1 MILSI
6 DIEKTKKDIVEAN
19 KAYRSGTAVMS
30 DAAYDAL
37 LDDLRLEMDEQEFLA
52 FLNTLH
58 EVKGKVKH
66 PFVMGSLDKLKT
78 EEPDTIYKFIKENVK
93 TKLNVSA
100 KVDGISCRLHYENG
114 VLKSASTRGDGEF
127 GEDITDK
134 IKFVKRIPMTIS
146 IEDPIDIRGELVIF
160 KSDFTEMSGFANP
173 RNACAGIM
181 NRKDWSEDDVK
192 NISFVAYTVLGPK
205 YQKCQQF
212 HLLEV
217 ERFCTTWYDEYSKSA
232 CENENFVDKLF
243 ELANAEHE
251 YECDGLVICDSTYC
265 NESKYRPDGC
275 CAVKINQLTATTKL
289 IDVAWEGPSKN
300 GLIIPVGLIQPTD
313 LGGSTISRVTLH
325 NLDFIQEKNLKYGS
339 AISIVKSGDIIP
351 KVVALIENDASC
363 KDIEIPTECPCC
375 GSTLVREGVNMRC
388 INAECG
394 DQIIT
399 QLALFIKKLGVKS
412 ASEKTLKNFGITSFD
427 KLLSFKPNPKYKSE
441 MKLMDEL
448 NSKMFT
454 RSKKEL
460 FYAMDFMGLSEIM
473 LSKIVDFYGF
483 DKIEEYDCLESKT
496 NTVSDFQSFYGSA
509 ILPLGIGE
517 ITMQKFLDGVHGPLA
532 VTNKIIS
539 DSRWHYS
546 EVTLGNTEQKN
557 QTIGSICV
565 TGSLK
570 FGSRNKFL
578 DFAKQNGYESKS
590 GVVKGLTYLIN
601 NDINST
607 SSKNKKAKQLGI
619 RIISEDEFMKI
630 VSNSAVESELFK
642 L

>member
-1 MILSI
+1 MN
-6 DIEKTKKDIVEAN
+6 IEELKNRIIEAN
-19 KAYRSGTAVMS
+19 KAYRSGSAIMS
-30 DAAYDAL
+30 DLEFDSL
-37 LDDLRLEMDEQEFLA
+37 LEEYQKTATIDEYNA
-52 FLNTLH
+52 FRNSLH

-66 PFVMGSLDKLKT
+66 PFIMGSLDKLKT
-78 EEPDTIYKFIKENVK
+78 EEPETIFKFIKENVK

-114 VLKSASTRGDGEF
+114 ILKSASTRGDGEF

-134 IKFVKRIPMTIS
+134 IKFVRHVPTTLS
-146 IEDPIDIRGELVIF
+146 IKDPIDIRGELVIF
-160 KSDFTEMSGFANP
+160 KSDFMKMTGFANP

-181 NRKDWSEDDVK
+181 NRKDWSADDVK
-192 NISFVAYTVLGPK
+192 NISFVAYTILGPK

-212 HLLEV
+212 HLLET
-217 ERFCTTWYDEYSKSA
+217 ERFCTAWYDEYSKST
-232 CENENFVDKLF
+232 CENEDFVDKLF
-243 ELANAEHE
+243 ELANSEHE
-251 YECDGLVICDSTYC
+251 YECDGLVICDSTYY
-265 NESKYRPDGC
+265 NESKYRPDAC

-351 KVVALIENDASC
+351 KVVALIENDNSC
-363 KDIEIPTECPCC
+363 RDIDIPTECPCC

-388 INAECG
+388 INTECG
-394 DQIIT
+394 DQIVT

-412 ASEKTLKNFGITSFD
+412 ASEKTLKNFGITSFS

-441 MKLMDEL
+441 MKLVDEL

-454 RSKKEL
+454 RSKKDL

-473 LSKIVDFYGF
+473 LSKIVDFYGL
-483 DKIEEYDCLESKT
+483 DKIEEYDHLEFKL

-509 ILPLGIGE
+509 VLPLGIGE
-517 ITMQKFLDGVHGPLA
+517 ITLQKFLDGLHGPL
-532 VTNKIIS
+532 VVVNKIIS

-630 VSNSAVESELFK
+630 VSNSAIESELFK

>member
-1 MILSI
+1 MNTEEIKNRI
-6 DIEKTKKDIVEAN
+6 IEAN
-19 KAYRSGTAVMS
+19 KAYRSGSAIIS
-30 DAAYDAL
+30 DLEFDSL
-37 LDDLRLEMDEQEFLA
+37 LEEYQKNVSADEY
-52 FLNTLH
+52 NTFRNSLH

-66 PFVMGSLDKLKT
+66 PFIMGSLDKLKT
-78 EEPDTIYKFIKENVK
+78 EEPKTIIDFIKKYVK
-93 TKLNVSA
+93 TTLNVSA

-114 VLKSASTRGDGEF
+114 KLISASTRGDGEF

-134 IKFVKRIPMTIS
+134 AKFVKRIPAKIS
-146 IEDPIDIRGELVIF
+146 IEDTIDIRGELVIT
-160 KSDFTEMSGFANP
+160 KSDFMALSGFANP

-181 NRKDWSEDDVK
+181 NRKEWNKSDVEK
-192 NISFVAYTVLGPK
+192 ISFVAYTVLGTK
-205 YQKCQQF
+205 YQKSEQF
-212 HLLEV
+212 HLLET
-217 ERFCTTWYDEYSKSA
+217 EGFLTAWHDEFNRFTYEKDT
-232 CENENFVDKLF
+232 FVDTLF
-243 ELANAEHE
+243 EIASMTHD
-251 YECDGLVICDSTYC
+251 YECDGLVICDSTYY
-265 NESKYRPDGC
+265 NESKYRPDAC

-289 IDVAWEGPSKN
+289 IDVTWEGPSKN

-351 KVVALIENDASC
+351 KVVALIENDSSC

-375 GSTLVREGVNMRC
+375 GSVLVRDGVNMRC
-388 INAECG
+388 MNVNCG
-394 DQIIT
+394 DQIVMQLT
-399 QLALFIKKLGVKS
+399 QFIKKLGIKS
-412 ASEKTLKNFGITSFD
+412 ASEKTLKNFGITTFD
-427 KLLSFKPNPKYKSE
+427 RLLAFQPNPKYKSE
-441 MKLMDEL
+441 LKLVDEL

-454 RSKKEL
+454 RSKKDL
-460 FYAMDFMGLSEIM
+460 FYAMDFMGLSEVM
-473 LSKIVDFYGF
+473 LSKIVDFYGL
-483 DKIEEYDCLESKT
+483 DRIEEYDRQNSNT
-496 NTVSDFQSFYGSA
+496 NSVEDFQSFCNSKS
-509 ILPLGIGE
+509 LPLGVGE
-517 ITMQKFLDGVHGPLA
+517 ITLQKFLDGIHGPLTN
-532 VTNKIIS
+532 VNKIIS
-539 DSRWHYS
+539 DTRWHYS
-546 EVTLGNTEQKN
+546 EDILGNTEQKN

-630 VSNSAVESELFK
+630 VSNSMIESELFK

>member
-1 MILSI
+1 MNTEEIKNRI
-6 DIEKTKKDIVEAN
+6 IEAN
-19 KAYRSGTAVMS
+19 KAYRSGSAIIS
-30 DAAYDAL
+30 DLEFDSL
-37 LDDLRLEMDEQEFLA
+37 LEEYQKNVSADEY
-52 FLNTLH
+52 NTFRNSLH

-66 PFVMGSLDKLKT
+66 PFIMGSLDKLKT
-78 EEPDTIYKFIKENVK
+78 EEPKSIIDFIKKYVK
-93 TKLNVSA
+93 TTLNVSA

-114 VLKSASTRGDGEF
+114 KLISASTRGDGEF

-134 IKFVKRIPMTIS
+134 AKFVKCIPAKIS
-146 IEDPIDIRGELVIF
+146 IEDTIDIRGELVIT
-160 KSDFTEMSGFANP
+160 KSDFMALSGFANP

-181 NRKDWSEDDVK
+181 NRKEWNKSDVEK
-192 NISFVAYTVLGPK
+192 ISFVAYTVLGTK
-205 YQKCQQF
+205 YQKSEQF
-212 HLLEV
+212 NLLET
-217 ERFCTTWYDEYSKSA
+217 EGFLTAWHDEFNRFTYEKDT
-232 CENENFVDKLF
+232 FVDTLF
-243 ELANAEHE
+243 EIASMTHD
-251 YECDGLVICDSTYC
+251 YECDGLVICDSTYY
-265 NESKYRPDGC
+265 NESKYRPDAC

-289 IDVAWEGPSKN
+289 IDVTWEGPSKN

-351 KVVALIENDASC
+351 KVVALIENDSSC

-375 GSTLVREGVNMRC
+375 GSVLVRDGVNMRC
-388 INAECG
+388 MNANCS
-394 DQIIT
+394 DQIVMQLT
-399 QLALFIKKLGVKS
+399 QFIKKLGVKS
-412 ASEKTLKNFGITSFD
+412 ASEKTLKNFGITTFD
-427 KLLSFKPNPKYKSE
+427 RLLAFQPNPKYKSE
-441 MKLMDEL
+441 LKLADEL

-454 RSKKEL
+454 RSKKDL
-460 FYAMDFMGLSEIM
+460 FYAMDFMGLSEVM
-473 LSKIVDFYGF
+473 LSKIVDFYSL
-483 DKIEEYDCLESKT
+483 DKIEEYDRQNS
-496 NTVSDFQSFYGSA
+496 NTTSVEDFQSFCNSTS
-509 ILPLGIGE
+509 LPLGVGE
-517 ITMQKFLDGVHGPLA
+517 ITLQKFLDGIHGPLTN
-532 VTNKIIS
+532 VNKIIS
-539 DSRWHYS
+539 DTRWHYS
-546 EVTLGNTEQKN
+546 EDILGNTEQKN

-630 VSNSAVESELFK
+630 VSNSMIESELFK